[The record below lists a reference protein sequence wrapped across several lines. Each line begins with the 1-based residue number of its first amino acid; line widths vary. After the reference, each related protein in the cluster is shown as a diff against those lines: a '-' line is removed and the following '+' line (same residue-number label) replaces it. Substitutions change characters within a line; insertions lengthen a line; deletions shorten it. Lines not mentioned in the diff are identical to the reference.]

1 MSEENTTES
10 TVDIT
15 EEEFD
20 VIYKCLRCGN
30 ETMHEEL
37 RRLPETK
44 CICGFRVFTKQRPG
58 LVKTVKAI

>member
-15 EEEFD
+15 EEEVD

-37 RRLPETK
+37 KRLPETK
-44 CICGFRVFTKQRPG
+44 CICGFRVFTKQRPS